1 MNIVAKNKKAYFSY
15 EILKNYEAGL
25 VLEGS
30 EVKAIRDGKVSIK
43 EGFVKII
50 KQEAFLFSV
59 HITHLSNTFNAYK
72 PRETRERKLLLHKKE
87 IIDILSQSMVQ
98 GITIVPLRLY
108 FNSKNLAKIQIA
120 TVKGKKLYDKRQ
132 SIKTREQNI
141 DAKRAM
147 KNYDI

>member
-15 EILKNYEAGL
+15 EILKKYEAGL

-98 GITIVPLRLY
+98 GITIVPLKLY